1 MNGIVKL
8 YFINRGYGFIDGDDG
23 ETYYFHISDTNL
35 VKGCRYNLD
44 GAAVQFTASNEVVNG
59 IVKKRARDIVFELGA
74 LMMDQMAADPEEVSD
89 LLKGKVIIGFMAED
103 NDSGFY
109 KKYVLDVKD
118 PETGKEAQVSFTG
131 L

>member
-44 GAAVQFTASNEVVNG
+44 GAAVRFTASNEVVNG

-118 PETGKEAQVSFTG
+118 PV
-131 L
+131 